1 MSTFGI
7 NCGHTKS
14 GYGSGAVGIISES
27 EHTRLVGYEVMRLI
41 KSKGHTVVDCT
52 IDYANNVTE
61 SLSKI
66 TDVANNVNLDWFV
79 SIHFNAGGGRGTEV
93 YTYEGRQYEDALE
106 ICDNISKLGFKNRG
120 VKAGTGL
127 YVIRRTK
134 AKSMLIEV
142 CFVDT
147 EDANQYLKVGYK
159 AIAKA
164 IVEALVGYVNS
175 TIPSDPAKKIN
186 YDDSVKDRKA
196 KIVNI
201 QSYLNVRYTPG
212 GKIIGSLKN
221 GQEITLWRLEGD
233 WYHIYSPVS
242 GYNQAYVHKNY
253 VQISQS
259 NSSSIDT
266 SNLDGKVGY
275 INTPSGVNV
284 RDSKSTSGK
293 ILGTLQNGAKVNLF
307 RREGDWIHIY
317 YPPYGGYIYSKYVK
331 Y

>member
-41 KSKGHTVVDCT
+41 REAGHKVVDCT
-52 IDYANNVTE
+52 IDYASNVTE

-66 TDVANNVNLDWFV
+66 TNIANNVNLDWFV

-106 ICDNISKLGFKNRG
+106 VCSNIAKLGFNNRG

-147 EDANQYLKVGYK
+147 ADANKYLNVGYK
-159 AIAKA
+159 TIAKA
-164 IVEALVGYVNS
+164 IVEALVGYVKSTTQAQNTNWDNS
-175 TIPSDPAKKIN
+175 VRDKVGIVTA
-186 YDDSVKDRKA
+186 SV
-196 KIVNI
+196 
-201 QSYLNVRYTPG
+201 LNVRYTAG
-212 GKIIGSLKN
+212 GKVIGSLVRGSKVR
-221 GQEITLWRLEGD
+221 LWRREGD

-253 VQISQS
+253 IS
-259 NSSSIDT
+259 IC
-266 SNLDGKVGY
+266 
-275 INTPSGVNV
+275 
-284 RDSKSTSGK
+284 
-293 ILGTLQNGAKVNLF
+293 
-307 RREGDWIHIY
+307 
-317 YPPYGGYIYSKYVK
+317 
-331 Y
+331 

>member
-1 MSTFGI
+1 MKTFGI

-27 EHTRLVGYEVMRLI
+27 EHTRLVGYEVMKLI
-41 KSKGHTVVDCT
+41 KESGHKVIDCT

-106 ICDNISKLGFKNRG
+106 VCSNISKLGFTNRG
-120 VKAGTGL
+120 VKKGTGL

-147 EDANQYLKVGYK
+147 EDANHYLKVGYK

-175 TIPSDPAKKIN
+175 TGPVKQSIS
-186 YDDSVKDRKA
+186 DDSVRDKKA

-201 QSYLNVRYTPG
+201 QSYLNIRHTPG
-212 GKIIGSLKN
+212 GKVIGSLKN
-221 GQEITLWRLEGD
+221 GQEITLWRREGD
-233 WYHIYSPVS
+233 WYHIYSPVA

-253 VQISQS
+253 VQII
-259 NSSSIDT
+259 NKTNTTNKMNGKCTPT
-266 SNLDGKVGY
+266 SEL
-275 INTPSGVNV
+275 NV
-284 RDSKSTSGK
+284 RSGPGTNFEK
-293 ILGTLQNGAKVNLF
+293 IGMVYPGGELEMHEQNGDWYKISYVTYNGNTKYGWVN
-307 RREGDWIHIY
+307 
-317 YPPYGGYIYSKYVK
+317 SNYVK
-331 Y
+331 RL